1 MRIDT
6 RLNRQGLTTRQLF
19 FIECWGSQC
28 HRESIDTD
36 RVSFNNVLNALH
48 ELMFLYK
55 FEEKFNAV
63 EKRKR
68 ATTELVELLQTDV
81 VLQSDKFQG
90 IPQQLLTL
98 LEDKTIIGDSG
109 RSPVEKRPK
118 LIESLFRQLID
129 CLQQEYVPELLVLLQ
144 VELQKQG
151 VPLDEEY
158 AAIAHLSNSLM
169 SFLLTLGM
177 PLSEFYLLYTRILL
191 GREKEAFSLRFC
203 SWAEKLTSPKSK
215 YTVTLAIDNDK
226 LHDLL
231 VASTPPLNFNGC
243 IFNPFTT
250 TKGKKATS
258 IDITTNAISVLSA
271 RSKADHILMES
282 LDVVAYILGN
292 SPVTVQN
299 SFKVVDEKGII
310 TEIQNFEN
318 DILVNSDRLTINEFS
333 SFINS
338 LSTLYT
344 NATSESVKKI
354 SSAFHFLRNGIT
366 SNSKESRFTSYWSAI
381 ESLTHGVS
389 PESMS
394 QDAHVIYSVVP
405 CMGLDY
411 VVKQLFALRG
421 IIRFLKLGPFNDG
434 QNPIDL
440 ESKDLGELYLY
451 LKNEQITQTLKAG
464 LQEYPYAEFVLRKL
478 IGLVNEPA
486 KMAEKIVLH
495 SEKVTLHIHRLYI
508 LRNSIVHNA
517 ESSPHID
524 LLTANLEHYL
534 RGTINAMFYTAS
546 MLPVVRSPEETFI
559 RYQYLYDSILK
570 ELEPTYGVKENKKA
584 AILALITQNKI
595 KRSDQSLISWLKLH
609 Q

>member
-6 RLNRQGLTTRQLF
+6 RLNRQGLSDRQLF

-36 RVSFNNVLNALH
+36 RVSFNNVLNALQ

-55 FEEKFNAV
+55 FDAKFNAV
-63 EKRKR
+63 DKRKR
-68 ATTELVELLQTDV
+68 ATTELFELLETDV
-81 VLQSDKFQG
+81 VLQSDKFQS
-90 IPQQLLTL
+90 IPQQLFAL
-98 LEDKTIIGDSG
+98 LKDKSVIGDSG
-109 RSPVEKRPK
+109 RSPVENKSK
-118 LIESLFRQLID
+118 LMESLFRQLID

-144 VELQKQG
+144 AELDKAE
-151 VPLDEEY
+151 PPSDEEY
-158 AAIAHLSNSLM
+158 TAIAHLSNSLM

-177 PLSEFYLLYTRILL
+177 PLAEFYLLYSRILL
-191 GREKEAFSLRFC
+191 GKDKPEFSSRYS
-203 SWAEKLTSPKSK
+203 SWAEKLTSPISS
-215 YTVTLAIDNDK
+215 YTVTLTIDNDK

-231 VASTPPLNFNGC
+231 IASTPPLIFNGC
-243 IFNPFTT
+243 TFNPYTT
-250 TKGKKATS
+250 IKGKKTTS
-258 IDITTNAISVLSA
+258 IDINTKAISVLAA
-271 RSKADHILMES
+271 RTKADHILMES

-292 SPVTVQN
+292 SHVTLQN
-299 SFKVVDEKGII
+299 AFKVVDEKGII

-421 IIRFLKLGPFNDG
+421 IIRFLKLGPFTDG
-434 QNPIDL
+434 QNPVDL
-440 ESKDLGELYLY
+440 ENKNLGELYQH
-451 LKNEQITQTLKAG
+451 LKNENITQTLKTG
-464 LQEYPYAEFVLRKL
+464 LQNYPYAQFVLRKL
-478 IGLVNEPA
+478 IGLANDPA

-559 RYQYLYDSILK
+559 RYQYLYETILK
-570 ELEPTYGVKENKKA
+570 ELEPTHGAKDNKKA
-584 AILALITQNKI
+584 AIRALIAQNTI
-595 KRSDQSLISWLKLH
+595 IRSDNALIAWLKLH